1 MFALAIWDRHARR
14 LYLVRD
20 RIGEKPLYYGWIGE
34 AFVFGSEL
42 KSLRVYP
49 GFDCDINRDAIALL
63 LRHSYIPAPHSV
75 YIGIHK
81 LPPGSV
87 LELDMNQ
94 RRPEPRVAAYW
105 SLRAA
110 VEAGRQVPFDGSAP
124 EALDELEACLA
135 RAVRQQMVSDVPL
148 GAFLSGGIDSTTIVA
163 LMQSQSSRPVKT
175 FAIGFQEA
183 GYDEAPYARAVAR
196 HLGTDHT
203 ELYVTSQEAR
213 DVIPCLATLWDE
225 PFADSSQ
232 VPTYLVAALARRHV
246 TVSLSGDGGDE
257 LFAGY
262 PRYFAT
268 VDRDNRYRRVPRLAQ
283 AALAATPAAAFD
295 GADRVLAGL
304 GIRRGRSLVRRL
316 HNFSRTLPY
325 EPSAYYRH
333 WAMSHWQQPQRVVIG
348 ARDVP
353 TLLTTPSEWVSGR
366 GLIDHLTYLDLRF
379 YLPEDIL
386 VKVDRAGMAV
396 SLESRMPFLDHR
408 VVEFS
413 QRLPIGLKVRQGQ
426 GKWLLR
432 QLLHKYVPAELV
444 ERPKMGFGIPVNAW
458 LRGPLRDW
466 AEALLEPTRLRHEG
480 IFDVASVRHV
490 WEQHCTGREDWQ
502 YHLWDV
508 LVFQQWYR
516 TASGT

>member
-1 MFALAIWDRHARR
+1 
-14 LYLVRD
+14 
-20 RIGEKPLYYGWIGE
+20 
-34 AFVFGSEL
+34 
-42 KSLRVYP
+42 
-49 GFDCDINRDAIALL
+49 
-63 LRHSYIPAPHSV
+63 
-75 YIGIHK
+75 
-81 LPPGSV
+81 
-87 LELDMNQ
+87 
-94 RRPEPRVAAYW
+94 
-105 SLRAA
+105 
-110 VEAGRQVPFDGSAP
+110 
-124 EALDELEACLA
+124 
-135 RAVRQQMVSDVPL
+135 
-148 GAFLSGGIDSTTIVA
+148 
-163 LMQSQSSRPVKT
+163 
-175 FAIGFQEA
+175 
-183 GYDEAPYARAVAR
+183 
-196 HLGTDHT
+196 
-203 ELYVTSQEAR
+203 
-213 DVIPCLATLWDE
+213 
-225 PFADSSQ
+225 
-232 VPTYLVAALARRHV
+232 
-246 TVSLSGDGGDE
+246 

-268 VDRDNRYRRVPRLAQ
+268 VDRDDRYRRVPHLAQ
-283 AALAATPAAAFD
+283 TVLAATPAAAFD
-295 GADRVLAGL
+295 GVDRVLAGL
-304 GIRRGRSLVRRL
+304 GIRRGRNLVRRL

-333 WAMSHWQQPQRVVIG
+333 WAMSHWQQPQRVVLG
-348 ARDVP
+348 ARDVA
-353 TLLTTPSEWVSGR
+353 TIFTTPAEWVSGR
-366 GLIDHLTYLDLRF
+366 SLIDHLTYLDLRF

-480 IFDVASVRHV
+480 IFDVASVRYV
-490 WEQHCTGREDWQ
+490 WEQHCAGREDWQ